1 MFLHRIV
8 TLKLKVCKKAC
19 AKSEGR
25 WTSPFIHIMLD
36 FFILQHRFIK
46 LSKDE
51 HFINKSGVY
60 LLMHQK
66 EYASRT
72 NCTRETT
79 IKATTSK

>member
-1 MFLHRIV
+1 MLLHRIV
-8 TLKLKVCKKAC
+8 SLTLKVCEKGY

-36 FFILQHRFIK
+36 FFYSQHRFIK
-46 LSKDE
+46 LSMDE

-60 LLMHQK
+60 LLMLQK
-66 EYASRT
+66 EYASRKS
-72 NCTRETT
+72 CTRETT